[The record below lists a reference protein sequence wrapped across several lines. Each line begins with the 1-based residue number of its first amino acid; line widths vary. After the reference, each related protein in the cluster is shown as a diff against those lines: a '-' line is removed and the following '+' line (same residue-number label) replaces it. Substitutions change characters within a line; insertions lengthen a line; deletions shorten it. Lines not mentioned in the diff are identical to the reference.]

1 MTRKLKDFNPRL
13 NSELGRVSF
22 VITRELKKI
31 NKMTTWL
38 MHLYNLRPPVI
49 KICWV
54 CWESSRL
61 RESQTLW
68 PPVTSLLMLQSPS
81 LVGIVVLQCVCVCL
95 MRGEAVLWLAQIA
108 ASDTNE
114 WRLVVN
120 PTFLPGMFFVCVC
133 VAGLGSVCEV
143 KLKGN
148 DPENLETRWQQEE
161 GEFGGVCSLWM
172 SMTLGAMSS
181 SWYLI
186 GCCV

>member
-49 KICWV
+49 RSCWV

-68 PPVTSLLMLQSPS
+68 PLVTSLLMLQSPS
-81 LVGIVVLQCVCVCL
+81 LVGIVVLQCVCVWWEERLCCDWL
-95 MRGEAVLWLAQIA
+95 RSQPQTPMSDVSLLIPLFFRGC
-108 ASDTNE
+108 
-114 WRLVVN
+114 
-120 PTFLPGMFFVCVC
+120 FFVCVC

-143 KLKGN
+143 KLRGN